1 MRVLSVAH
9 LKLSWW
15 ALVIHGLFIT
25 ERLSANPFS
34 LSVLVFMIGTL
45 LVWLNRLIHK
55 GTKYHIG
62 VGHALLAHLSHILPM
77 LYYICTDQMEWRTD
91 VLLVTL
97 ASYTLYMCVSD
108 VNPLSMYLSI
118 PRWIA

>member
-1 MRVLSVAH
+1 M
-9 LKLSWW
+9 
-15 ALVIHGLFIT
+15 IHGLFIT